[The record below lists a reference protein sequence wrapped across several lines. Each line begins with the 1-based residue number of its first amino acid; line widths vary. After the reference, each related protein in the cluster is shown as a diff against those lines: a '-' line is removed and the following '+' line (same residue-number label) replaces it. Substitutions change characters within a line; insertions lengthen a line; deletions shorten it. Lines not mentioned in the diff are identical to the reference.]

1 MASKRVYIINEDET
15 AVQVITAEKET
26 LEENLEWIKS
36 GIEMFK
42 VLGDTPHHIKMA
54 EETHA
59 SLGKP
64 NELYGVPVIA
74 NTKRG

>member
-1 MASKRVYIINEDET
+1 MASKRVYILNEGET
-15 AVQVITAEKET
+15 ALQVIAADKET
-26 LEENLEWIKS
+26 LEENLEWIQT

-42 VLGDTPHHIKMA
+42 AGGDTPHHIKMA
-54 EETHA
+54 EETQA

-64 NELYGVPVIA
+64 SELYGLPVIA

>member
-1 MASKRVYIINEDET
+1 MASKRVYILNEDET
-15 AVQVITAEKET
+15 VLQVISADRET
-26 LEENLEWIKS
+26 LKENLEWIRA

-42 VLGDTPHHIKMA
+42 VGGNTPHHIKMA

-64 NELYGVPVIA
+64 NEIYGLPVIA

>member
-1 MASKRVYIINEDET
+1 MTSKRVYILNEGET
-15 AVQVITAEKET
+15 ALQVIKADEET
-26 LEENLEWIKS
+26 LEENLESVKM
-36 GIEMFK
+36 GIEIFK
-42 VLGDTPHHIKMA
+42 AVGGTPHHIKMT

-64 NELYGVPVIA
+64 NKLYGLPVIA